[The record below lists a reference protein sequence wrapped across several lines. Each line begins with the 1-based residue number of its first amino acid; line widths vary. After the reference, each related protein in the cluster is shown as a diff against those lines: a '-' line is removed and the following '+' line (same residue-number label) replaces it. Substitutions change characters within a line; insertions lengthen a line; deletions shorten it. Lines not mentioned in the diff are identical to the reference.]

1 LEIDTREGR
10 EPGGQRSAAQRVLGI
25 DPGSEKTGFGVVERS
40 GARVTHV
47 AHGTIRLPRTG
58 SLALRLGRLHRELV
72 ELMERY
78 RPDVASIEQCF
89 VAASP
94 RSALVL
100 GQARG
105 AALAAL
111 GGSGVAVVEYA
122 PAHIKLS
129 VAGSGRA
136 GKDQI
141 QRIVARVLGLTS
153 WPAADAADALAA
165 ALCHALAG
173 RLEQLAP
180 RPRSRRRRA
189 RGPVVRVKRV
199 S

>member
-1 LEIDTREGR
+1 MDSNHHEGR
-10 EPGGQRSAAQRVLGI
+10 EPARSAAAQRVLGI
-25 DPGSEKTGFGVVERS
+25 DPGSATTGFGLVERS
-40 GARVTHV
+40 GAGVVHV

-58 SLALRLGRLHRELV
+58 SLSSRLARLHREV
-72 ELMERY
+72 AELAQRY

-105 AALAAL
+105 VALAAL
-111 GGSGVAVVEYA
+111 GGSGVTVVEYA
-122 PAHIKLS
+122 PAQIKLA

-141 QRIVARVLGLTS
+141 QRVVSRMLGLTT
-153 WPAADAADALAA
+153 WPAPDAADALAT
-165 ALCHALAG
+165 ALCHAMAG
-173 RLEQLAP
+173 RLAQLGP
-180 RPRSRRRRA
+180 RPRTRRRRA
-189 RGPVVRVKRV
+189 RGPVVRVRRV

>member
-1 LEIDTREGR
+1 LEADTSEGR
-10 EPGGQRSAAQRVLGI
+10 GRSAAQIVLGI
-25 DPGSEKTGFGVVERS
+25 DPGSETTGFGLVERR
-40 GARVTHV
+40 GAGVAHV
-47 AHGTIRLPRTG
+47 AHGTIRLPRTA
-58 SLALRLGRLHRELV
+58 SLALRLDRLHREVAELV
-72 ELMERY
+72 QRY

-111 GGSGVAVVEYA
+111 GSSGVAVVEYA
-122 PAHIKLS
+122 PAQIKLS

-141 QRIVARVLGLTS
+141 QRVVSRVLGLAA

-165 ALCHALAG
+165 ALCHAMAG
-173 RLEQLAP
+173 RLELLAQ
-180 RPRSRRRRA
+180 RPRARRQRA
-189 RGPVVRVKRV
+189 RGPVVRVRRV

>member
-1 LEIDTREGR
+1 LLEADTSEARG
-10 EPGGQRSAAQRVLGI
+10 RSAAQIVLGI
-25 DPGSEKTGFGVVERS
+25 DPGSATTGFGLVERC
-40 GARVTHV
+40 GARVVHV

-58 SLALRLGRLHRELV
+58 SLALRLDRLHREV
-72 ELMERY
+72 AELAQRY

-89 VAASP
+89 VAVSP

-105 AALAAL
+105 VALAAL
-111 GGSGVAVVEYA
+111 GGSGVTVVEYA
-122 PAHIKLS
+122 PAQIKLA

-141 QRIVARVLGLTS
+141 QRVVSRMLGLTT
-153 WPAADAADALAA
+153 WPAPDAADALAT
-165 ALCHALAG
+165 ALCHAMAG
-173 RLEQLAP
+173 RLEQLGP
-180 RPRSRRRRA
+180 RLRTRRRRA
-189 RGPVVRVKRV
+189 RGPVVRVRRV

>member
-1 LEIDTREGR
+1 LESNQHEGR
-10 EPGGQRSAAQRVLGI
+10 EPGRSAAAQRVLGI
-25 DPGSEKTGFGVVERS
+25 DPGSATTGFGLVERS
-40 GARVTHV
+40 GAGVVHV
-47 AHGTIRLPRTG
+47 AHGTIRLQRTG
-58 SLALRLGRLHRELV
+58 SLTSRLARLHREV
-72 ELMERY
+72 AELAQRY

-89 VAASP
+89 VAVSP

-111 GGSGVAVVEYA
+111 GGAGVAVVEYA

-141 QRIVARVLGLTS
+141 QRVVARVLGLAS

-165 ALCHALAG
+165 ALCHAMAS
-173 RLEQLAP
+173 RLELLAL
-180 RPRSRRRRA
+180 RPRARRRS
-189 RGPVVRVKRV
+189 RGPVVRVRRV